1 MGDPSDTIVVSD
13 VAPRTASQQITGFID
28 DAASVP
34 ASLPVLREPEDSMIA
49 ATMEERTHSIVD
61 VLSRPV
67 VVASGTW
74 TDNSVRD
81 DTLVTLD
88 FPDTLFNSAV
98 NIVDKLN
105 YFTYLRAD
113 VCLRVVINANTFQQG
128 KLLGYF
134 TPFESLVGNRASV
147 SNHTPAFTAFPH
159 VLLDAS
165 TGNVAELRIPYVSPY
180 SSYRLSDN
188 TGNIGTFYLRI
199 LNALKS
205 GNCEYTV
212 YAWFTNISVD
222 LPSGR
227 ENALGTA
234 GSALNAFKRFLR
246 TKPDL
251 VASTKSKNG
260 KERFVAQVAGEEST
274 KSRGIVSATF
284 DTIATVASLGNEI
297 PIVKEVAGPVSWV
310 AKFAARVAEY
320 FGYSK
325 SVNLATPCSM
335 IQIPGK
341 GFTNASGV
349 DNSVVLASTQDNLI
363 EPRNDVFGSGVDDM
377 AIPYLVKHRC
387 YVDSFTMATTQTANT
402 LLYAFPVTP
411 GWCKLVSGV
420 YRPSVTSFVASMF
433 TLWRGGLKFKI
444 QAAKTAYH
452 SGRVRIVYLPATES
466 SDVDDADQAYNWVL
480 DLRNSSEIEFT
491 VPYNNI
497 VEWSESRLIDGIANT
512 RSSSVGVIRIEVL
525 NTLRAPDTVSQDIE
539 FNVWMSGDSDLQFAI
554 PSFQRY
560 VPSLANPTLSRR
572 RPDLN
577 EVFTAQVLGSQQD
590 RGFNDMADKP
600 QLFSMKVPDLVV
612 PCKTAI
618 GEAVNNLRYITRRFA
633 PVFTATKQTSA
644 DLFLDLPLY
653 YFTRVFDPSLDSL
666 DAYRITPMDYISYL
680 YRFFRGGTRYKFML
694 NNSNIA
700 DSTGYQEAILAPSF
714 PSSRSITTVP
724 EAFYTRLSV
733 MSSSFMHR
741 VYSLINPI
749 LEVTL
754 PFYSQAI
761 VRPIVGAD
769 VAQPDTLT
777 ANSLLYKWSS
787 GASDATV
794 DVFRAAHD
802 DFTFGWIVGPPTLRS
817 RDSSE
822 VDIDV
827 SEAGITNVSATS
839 LSVFDVT
846 LDEVLTPGTYSIVLA
861 VPATA
866 DLVLT
871 DTSTKPMTPV
881 SLTVSNTGNFITFEY
896 ENTDTGLIDQ
906 PATVAGV
913 QLIGTIGVLLA

>member
-34 ASLPVLREPEDSMIA
+34 ASLPVLREPEDAMIA
-49 ATMEERTHSIVD
+49 ATMEERTHSIID

-67 VVASGTW
+67 VVASGQW
-74 TDNSVRD
+74 TESSVRD
-81 DTLVTLD
+81 DALVNLD
-88 FPDTLFNSAV
+88 FPDALFNSAV

-134 TPFESLVGNRASV
+134 TPFESLVGNRATV

-165 TGNVAELRIPYVSPY
+165 TGNVAELRIPYVAPY

-188 TGNIGTFYLRI
+188 VGNIGTFYLRV

-222 LPSGR
+222 LPSGK
-227 ENALGTA
+227 ENSLGVT
-234 GSALNAFKRFLR
+234 GTALNAFKRFLR
-246 TKPDL
+246 LNPDL
-251 VASTKSKNG
+251 KASTTRKKNG
-260 KERFVAQVAGEEST
+260 AEKFVAQVAGEEHT
-274 KSRGIVSATF
+274 KSQGVVSATL
-284 DTIATVASLGNEI
+284 DTIATVANFANEI

-310 AKFAARVAEY
+310 ARFGARVAEY

-325 SVNLATPCSM
+325 SLNISTPCSM
-335 IQIPGK
+335 MQIPGK
-341 GFTNASGV
+341 CFTNASGV
-349 DNSVVLASTQDNLI
+349 DNSVVLATTQDNSI
-363 EPRNDVFGSGVDDM
+363 EPRNDTFGSGLDDM
-377 AIPYLVKHRC
+377 HIPYLVKHRC
-387 YVDSFTMATTQTANT
+387 YVDSFTMATTQDANS

-411 GWCKLVSGV
+411 GWSKLVNGV
-420 YRPSVTSFVASMF
+420 YRPSVTAFVASMF

-452 SGRVRIVYLPATES
+452 SGRVRIVYIPATES
-466 SDVDDADQAYNWVL
+466 SDIDDSDQAYNWVL

-491 VPYNNI
+491 IPYNNI
-497 VEWSESRLIDGIANT
+497 VEWSEARLVDGITNT
-512 RSSSVGVIRIEVL
+512 RSSSIGVIRVEVL

-539 FNVWMSGDSDLQFAI
+539 FNVWISGDSDLQFAI

-560 VPSLANPTLSRR
+560 VPSLANATLSRR

-600 QLFSMKVPDLVV
+600 QLFAMKVPDLVI

-618 GEAVNNLRYITRRFA
+618 GEAVNNLRYLTRRFA
-633 PVFTATKQTSA
+633 PVQTISKPTAS
-644 DLFLDLPLY
+644 DLVLDLPLY
-653 YFTRVFDPSLDSL
+653 YYTRVFDPSQDSL
-666 DAYRITPMDYISYL
+666 ETYRITPLDYISYL
-680 YRFFRGGTRYKFML
+680 YRFFRGGVRYKFLL
-694 NNSNIA
+694 NNTSIA
-700 DSTGYQEAILAPSF
+700 DSTGFQEAILAPSF
-714 PSSRSITTVP
+714 PSSRTITPITSTL
-724 EAFYTRLSV
+724 YTRLSV

-749 LEVTL
+749 LEVTT

-761 VRPIVGAD
+761 VRPIIGTD
-769 VAQPDTLT
+769 QAQPATLT
-777 ANSLLYKWSS
+777 ANSLLYKWST
-787 GASDATV
+787 GATGSV
-794 DVFRAAHD
+794 DIFKAAHD
-802 DFTFGWIVGPPTLRS
+802 DFSFGWIVGPPTLRD
-817 RDSSE
+817 RDSDE
-822 VDIDV
+822 IDIDV
-827 SEAGITNVSATS
+827 SSAAAVIVNDTTLGVNNITI
-839 LSVFDVT
+839 DK
-846 LDEVLTPGTYSIVLA
+846 VLTPGEYDVTFA
-861 VPATA
+861 VPATV
-866 DLVLT
+866 DLILT
-871 DTSTKPMTPV
+871 DQTTIPMTPTK
-881 SLTVSNTGNFITFEY
+881 LIINTDGTFLAFTHAAVSNQDI
-896 ENTDTGLIDQ
+896 
-906 PATVAGV
+906 PATINNL
-913 QLIGTIGVLLA
+913 QTIGTIGVLVA